1 MTSPRTS
8 PPTDNVDRKVA
19 EREVQ
24 FELEERVEK
33 NIARAREKREKRKRE
48 RLKS

>member
-33 NIARAREKREKRKRE
+33 NIARAREGEKRKRE